1 MSISNKVQIPLIVSI
16 IIGLIIIAM
25 NYVFSIDQMKDDVYT
40 TQETSLRSLYNDLM
54 DEKKNIGLTNAINI
68 AENYYAV
75 KALKEGDR
83 NIAVNGFA
91 NLSKTFKDNT
101 EFKNIKIHIHDAN
114 VKSFLRDWNPQNF
127 GDDLSSFRK
136 SIVKVKEDKKPLATI
151 EIGVAGLVFRG
162 IAPIVENN
170 HYLGSIEF
178 MQGVSSVVK
187 SAKKN
192 HGVDIVI
199 LLDNKHLS
207 IAKELASAPKLGK
220 FTLALPQKDIDANYF
235 SDLNSINVEETKKAQ
250 YSNKYFVVSEPIIDF
265 SNEVIGY
272 ALISKPIADVE
283 RTLSH
288 SKESLIRQVVITT
301 LLNLFVLVFLVII
314 VRKAVSEPIKN
325 LDKVA
330 NELASGDSDLSKRL
344 PILSDDELG
353 QASASFNK
361 FLDKVEEIAEE
372 AQKQALLAVES
383 TKKVEI
389 SLEKNQLDLTLSNE
403 MIIGSI
409 HNANNL
415 RDSMKKNVDN
425 VNEINHLNET
435 TGNVILRVT
444 SSTDEIIETISNI
457 TEMISDSR
465 VSSVQLN
472 TNVEEIYSVIS
483 LIKDISD
490 QTNLLAL
497 NAAIEAARA
506 GEHGRGFA
514 VVADE
519 VRKLAER
526 TQKATSE
533 VEANISVLKQN
544 SISMSENSEKIEEHA
559 ISSQDKLDE
568 FKNILLELVDNARKI
583 KIDNTFVGHE
593 LFVNTAKLDH
603 MIFKNTAYSNVLER
617 NINMSLTDHTTCNL
631 GRWYEKEGKHNFSN
645 TSAYASVL
653 EPHKKVHTNIARVIE
668 ILKKDINSH
677 SSEIVDMFQGA
688 EKASQ
693 ELFSLLDSMVS
704 KK

>member
-1 MSISNKVQIPLIVSI
+1 MSISNKVQVPLIVSI
-16 IIGLIIIAM
+16 IIGFIIIVV
-25 NYVFSIDQMKDDVYT
+25 NYVFSIEQMKNDVYT
-40 TQETSLRSLYNDLM
+40 AQESSLRSIYSDLM
-54 DEKKNIGLTNAINI
+54 EAKKNIGLTNAINI
-68 AENYYAV
+68 AENYYAI

-83 NIAVNGFA
+83 KIAVDGFT
-91 NLSKTFKDNT
+91 NLSKIFKENT

-114 VKSFLRDWNPQNF
+114 IKSFLRDWSPQNF

-136 SIVKVKEDKKPLATI
+136 SIVKVKEDQKPLATI
-151 EIGVAGLVFRG
+151 EIGTAGLVFRG
-162 IAPIVENN
+162 IAPIMENN

-192 HGVDIVI
+192 YGVDIVI

-207 IAKELASAPKLGK
+207 IAKELESAPKLGK
-220 FTLALPQKDIDANYF
+220 YALAVAQKDIDTNYF
-235 SDLNSINVEETKKAQ
+235 SDLSSINIEETKKAQ
-250 YSNKYFVVSEPIIDF
+250 YSKNYFVTSEPIVDF
-265 SNEVIGY
+265 SNEIIGY
-272 ALISKPIADVE
+272 ALISKPISDVE

-288 SKESLIRQVVITT
+288 SKEALIRQVLITT

-330 NELASGDSDLSKRL
+330 NELASGDADLSKRL

-353 QASASFNK
+353 HASASFNK
-361 FLDKVEEIAEE
+361 FLDKVEQIAHESHVQ
-372 AQKQALLAVES
+372 AQIAQAS
-383 TKKVEI
+383 TKEVEV
-389 SLEKNQLDLTLSNE
+389 SLEKNRLNLMLSDE
-403 MIIGSI
+403 MINGSI

-415 RDSMKKNVDN
+415 RDSLKNNVDN
-425 VNEINHLNET
+425 IDEINNLNEAT
-435 TGNVILRVT
+435 ENVIVRVT
-444 SSTDEIIETISNI
+444 HSTSEIMNTIASI

-465 VSSVQLN
+465 VSSAQLN
-472 TNVEEIYSVIS
+472 TNVEEIYNVIS

-559 ISSQDKLDE
+559 VSSQDKLDA
-568 FKNILLELVDNARKI
+568 FKNVLLELVDNAKKI
-583 KIDNTFVGHE
+583 KSDNTFIGHE
-593 LFVNTAKLDH
+593 LFINMAKLDH
-603 MIFKNTAYSNVLER
+603 MIFKNIAYSNVLER
-617 NINMSLTDHTTCNL
+617 KVDTALTDHTTCNL
-631 GRWYEKEGKHNFSN
+631 GRWYENEGKKNFSS
-645 TSAYASVL
+645 TSVYTSVL
-653 EPHKKVHTNIARVIE
+653 EPHKIVHASVAKAMS
-668 ILKKDINSH
+668 ILQKDINSN
-677 SSEIVDMFQGA
+677 SSEIADMFKGA

-693 ELFSLLDSMVS
+693 ELFVLLDNMVS